1 MIQNFIT
8 ESEVTFLNVTIIISV
23 DWGCCGRN
31 SVVVGFTTIY
41 VYHHYIVE
49 GLLWSYGMQSVS
61 ITTKVVNSNSD
72 HGELYSIQ
80 HYVIKFGRDLWQ
92 VGGFLHR

>member
-8 ESEVTFLNVTIIISV
+8 ESEVTFLNVTIIIGV
-23 DWGCCGRN
+23 DWGYCGRN
-31 SVVVGFTTIY
+31 SVVVGFTTTY

-49 GLLWSYGMQSVS
+49 GLLWSYGSWIYNYLQCMQSVS

-80 HYVIKFGRDLWQ
+80 HYVIKFGRDL
-92 VGGFLHR
+92 